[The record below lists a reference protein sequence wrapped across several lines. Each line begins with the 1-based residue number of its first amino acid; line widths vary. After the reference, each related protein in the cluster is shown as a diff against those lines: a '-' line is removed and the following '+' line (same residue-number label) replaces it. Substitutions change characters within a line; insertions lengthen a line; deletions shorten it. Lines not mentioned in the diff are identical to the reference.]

1 MVRPSSG
8 RKTQWTT
15 KYEFRGFGRA
25 AQAGEKMLALPD
37 LVRKGNLWPTK
48 EKMTMSSNIALVF
61 VAAVIAFASPALA
74 AGNGNRDN
82 EYKSAQY
89 CVPQDDVPGAQS
101 VYC

>member
-37 LVRKGNLWPTK
+37 VPEPKFAHTVRQMPSRTSGSKG
-48 EKMTMSSNIALVF
+48 
-61 VAAVIAFASPALA
+61 
-74 AGNGNRDN
+74 R
-82 EYKSAQY
+82 
-89 CVPQDDVPGAQS
+89 
-101 VYC
+101 